1 MSISTDNMRVER
13 VGEVQGPVQRAVI
26 DYASIPPLF
35 ILCDAV
41 LMLALS
47 MLVDLISTSQTSTG
61 ALSSFDFTRPL
72 GIGILAAVTF
82 VLITT
87 SRGLYKPWQMAR
99 TTEQVRA
106 AFVNW
111 TFTILFV
118 ATVIFCL
125 KVGDDTSRLSTGIF
139 AALGFVAV
147 PASHWAMGVWL
158 RRAVE
163 TGAVRGRPSILIG
176 DVSQLD
182 QVVPAEILERLGLR
196 EMRRFSFSG
205 APAGASGSLST
216 DELDTLKSAI
226 QFARQQRIE
235 EIVIAMPWSSLERL
249 DAVRARLR
257 ALPVPVKL
265 LPDEAVHELLD
276 APRVDFGSS
285 VAIEVQR
292 APLSRIE
299 LAQKRVLDIAVSGV
313 AMTLL
318 LPLFAIIAICIKSDS
333 KGPVIFRQRRNGFG
347 GREFTIYKFRSM
359 SVMEDGAKVTQAQRN
374 DKRVTRVGRFL
385 RATSLDEL
393 PQVLNVLFGHMS
405 IVGPRPH
412 AMAHD
417 DEYSKLIAG
426 YAFRHH
432 VKPGIT
438 GWAQANGLRGETSEI
453 SLMERRI
460 EMDLWYVNNWSIWL
474 DIKIILKTFIEVFR
488 NDAY

>member
-1 MSISTDNMRVER
+1 M
-13 VGEVQGPVQRAVI
+13 
-26 DYASIPPLF
+26 PPLF

-47 MLVDLISTSQTSTG
+47 MLVDLVSTSQTSTG
-61 ALSSFDFTRPL
+61 SMSTFDFTRPL
-72 GIGILAAVTF
+72 GIGILSAVTF

-87 SRGLYKPWQMAR
+87 SRGLYKPWQMVRA
-99 TTEQVRA
+99 TEQVRA

-147 PASHWAMGVWL
+147 PASHWAMGMWL

-176 DVSQLD
+176 DVSQID

-196 EMRRFSFSG
+196 EVRRFSFAGAASG
-205 APAGASGSLST
+205 ALSA

-226 QFARQQRIE
+226 QYARQQRIE
-235 EIVIAMPWSSLERL
+235 EIVVAMPWSNLARL

-292 APLSRIE
+292 APLSRLE
-299 LAQKRVLDIAVSGV
+299 LAQKRVLDIAVSSV

-318 LPLFAIIAICIKSDS
+318 LPLFAIIAVAIKMDS
-333 KGPVIFRQRRNGFG
+333 RGPVIFRQRRNGFG
-347 GREFTIYKFRSM
+347 GREFTIFKFRSM
-359 SVMEDGAKVTQAQRN
+359 TVMEDGAKVVQAQRN
-374 DKRVTRVGRFL
+374 DRRVTRVGRFL

-405 IVGPRPH
+405 VVGPRPH

-460 EMDLWYVNNWSIWL
+460 EMDLWYINNWSIWL